1 VDVRRRRQAEAIGGP
16 RLRSSGGGTG
26 GGCGPVEAACVI
38 LVSGGGPDL
47 FRWEL
52 QDSVVGMGTGF
63 GEDSNFEEEQTQC
76 ILC

>member
-1 VDVRRRRQAEAIGGP
+1 VCDLGVRRRSRPFQDRHGI
-16 RLRSSGGGTG
+16 
-26 GGCGPVEAACVI
+26 
-38 LVSGGGPDL
+38 

-63 GEDSNFEEEQTQC
+63 GEDSNFEEEQTQS